1 MNNSTREQDAIA
13 AAKVVDPINW
23 EVKPYE
29 ALIPPYPVWA
39 AMFACGVAR
48 TTNKYKATS
57 TGLFQDEYETCIDL
71 DDKDLQS
78 YFKASALLTSVQQ
91 DRSNSRSHRGIISEL
106 LSNGPKTR
114 LEPDRTQPCCSSNL

>member
-1 MNNSTREQDAIA
+1 MSNIISNETREQDAIT
-13 AAKVVDPINW
+13 AAKLADPADW

-29 ALIPPYPVWA
+29 ALISPYPVWA

-48 TTNKYKATS
+48 TTNKYKTTA

-78 YFKASALLTSVQQ
+78 YFKTSALLPTAS
-91 DRSNSRSHRGIISEL
+91 G
-106 LSNGPKTR
+106 
-114 LEPDRTQPCCSSNL
+114 